1 MCGLA
6 GFFGPPSRNDSDLQ
20 SIAQRM
26 NDTIYL
32 RGPDSHGVWSDQ
44 AHGIALGHRRLS
56 ILDLSPEGHQPM
68 ISRNG
73 RFVIVFNGE
82 VYNFRDL
89 RKELEAAGHGFRG
102 HSDTE
107 IMLAAFCEWGVAA
120 ATRRFNGMFAFAVWD
135 RDEKVLTLGR
145 DRLGEKPLYYGWQPD
160 GTLLFG
166 SELKTFKAF
175 PGFHNAVNRDAIAA
189 LLRLNYIPSPHSIYQ
204 GVYKLPPAALL
215 TWDGSA
221 SRPDPVLYW
230 DLKAVAESS
239 VDNPFT
245 GSDTDAVNEL
255 ERLLTDAVGIRMISD
270 VPLGAFLSGG
280 IDSSTIVALMQAQS
294 SKPVRTF
301 TIGFHEKNFNEAV
314 FAKDVARHLGT
325 DHTELYVTPKDA
337 LDVIPKLPSLYDEPF
352 SDYSQLPTYLV
363 CQLARKHVT
372 VALSGDAGD
381 ELFSGYERYFVGRSL
396 WNKISALPPWG
407 RRAAAGALTT
417 LSARSINTLISPFK
431 ALLPKKY
438 QHVSV
443 GDKLHKLA
451 EVMQVS
457 EPVTMYQNLVS
468 HWKNAHEVVID
479 GREPRNALIDS
490 SNWPRVPDFTHR
502 MMHLDMETYLPG
514 DILTKVD
521 RASMGVSLEG
531 RIPLLDPR
539 VIEFAWRLPL
549 SMKVKGD
556 QGKWVLRQV
565 LYKHV
570 PSKLI
575 DRPKMGFSV
584 PLDGWLRGELRDW
597 AEALL
602 DESRLK
608 REGYFHPALIRQKWA
623 EHLAGSR
630 NWQYYLW
637 DVLMFQAW
645 LEEEGSK
652 PVPSA

>member
-1 MCGLA
+1 
-6 GFFGPPSRNDSDLQ
+6 
-20 SIAQRM
+20 
-26 NDTIYL
+26 
-32 RGPDSHGVWSDQ
+32 VWSDQ
-44 AHGIALGHRRLS
+44 AHGLALGHRRLS

-68 ISRNG
+68 VSRNG
-73 RFVIVFNGE
+73 RFIIVFNGE

-89 RKELEAAGHGFRG
+89 RAELEAAGHAFRG

-107 IMLAAFCEWGVAA
+107 IMLAAFCQWGVQA
-120 ATRRFNGMFAFAVWD
+120 ATKRFNGMFAFAVWD
-135 RDEKVLTLGR
+135 RDEKLLHLGR
-145 DRLGEKPLYYGWQPD
+145 DRLGEKPLYYGWMAD

-166 SELKTFKAF
+166 SELKALKAHPSF
-175 PGFHNAVNRDAIAA
+175 QGEINRDAIAG
-189 LLRLNYIPSPHSIYQ
+189 LLKLNYIADPHSIYQ
-204 GVYKLPPAALL
+204 GIYKLPPATLL
-215 TWDGSA
+215 TWDGSSA
-221 SRPDPVLYW
+221 RPKPEHYW
-230 DLKAVAESS
+230 DLRAVAEASIQ
-239 VDNPFT
+239 DPYR
-245 GSDTDAVNEL
+245 GSEQEAISEL
-255 ERLLTDAVGIRMISD
+255 EALLKDAVGIRMVSD

-301 TIGFHEKNFNEAV
+301 TIGFHEKNFNEAG
-314 FAKDVARHLGT
+314 FAKEVAQHLGT
-325 DHTELYVTPKDA
+325 DHTELYISPRET
-337 LDVIPKLPSLYDEPF
+337 LDVIPKLPAMYDEPF
-352 SDYSQLPTYLV
+352 SDYSQIPTFLV
-363 CQLARKHVT
+363 CQMARQHVT

-396 WNKISALPPWG
+396 WNKISALPGWG
-407 RRAAAGALTT
+407 RKATAGGLTL
-417 LSARSINTLISPFK
+417 LSARTLNTLIEPFK
-431 ALLPKKY
+431 KLLPAKY
-438 QHVSV
+438 HHVSV

-451 EVMQVS
+451 EVLRVS
-457 EPVTMYQNLVS
+457 EPVDMYQNLVS
-468 HWKNAHEVVID
+468 HWKHPEQVVIN
-479 GREPRNALIDS
+479 GREPITALTDN

-539 VIEFAWRLPL
+539 VIEFAWRIPL
-549 SMKVKGD
+549 SMKVKGG
-556 QGKWVLRQV
+556 QGKWLLRQV

-570 PSKLI
+570 PQKLI

-584 PLDGWLRGELRDW
+584 PIGEWLRGELRDW

-608 REGYFHPALIRQKWA
+608 REGYFHPAPIREKWH
-623 EHLAGSR
+623 EHLEGSR

-645 LEEEGSK
+645 LE
-652 PVPSA
+652 AQH